1 MRKIVRDAP
10 ATPHG
15 GMWGG
20 YTAEQAQQQQQP
32 VLYPQQQYHSGT
44 TDPEGFGVIGAVGPA
59 TAPAS
64 VSGLWGRPGH
74 TVEPFLGGGPLLS
87 GHWNGAPQMAA
98 QQAPPAGASVG
109 STVASSTMEVS
120 TVTDLAPLSLLDGDD
135 GGDDL
140 WAMDV
145 DSPSAADIMRA
156 LDCSPRTSKAL
167 GEVGSGLMRGGG
179 ALRSSRLGLKA
190 ALGPN
195 SNVLQDTACAADGAP
210 APLEPASSG
219 GGGIG
224 LWPAAAALAGRS
236 DGGNEASGRRLTFSA
251 FVS

>member
-1 MRKIVRDAP
+1 M
-10 ATPHG
+10 
-15 GMWGG
+15 
-20 YTAEQAQQQQQP
+20 
-32 VLYPQQQYHSGT
+32 
-44 TDPEGFGVIGAVGPA
+44 
-59 TAPAS
+59 
-64 VSGLWGRPGH
+64 
-74 TVEPFLGGGPLLS
+74 
-87 GHWNGAPQMAA
+87 
-98 QQAPPAGASVG
+98 
-109 STVASSTMEVS
+109 
-120 TVTDLAPLSLLDGDD
+120 TDLAPLSLLDGDD

-224 LWPAAAALAGRS
+224 LWPVAAAAAPVGRS
-236 DGGNEASGRRLTFSA
+236 EGGDEASGRRLTFSA